1 MCPLESAKIDSDWP
15 SRLRSSRV
23 SRTVHGSHVKWS
35 CSITSFSQQ
44 LGEVFDH
51 DVRAMSVQ
59 SVGLAGAVDAHHEPK
74 ATGPAG
80 LDTGQCVLV
89 DGGLTGFYLQEAR
102 GHEVGVGGG
111 LAREVLALGDDAID
125 LGVEGL
131 VEPGGG
137 QDLGRM
143 TAGGDDGELQAGR
156 LGGEEVADR
165 AVVGLNAVVLDEV
178 EEEVVFLGGDL
189 VDGAVGDCDVA

>member
-23 SRTVHGSHVKWS
+23 SRTFHGSHVKWS

-59 SVGLAGAVDAHHEPK
+59 SVGL
-74 ATGPAG
+74 
-80 LDTGQCVLV
+80 
-89 DGGLTGFYLQEAR
+89 GG
-102 GHEVGVGGG
+102 V
-111 LAREVLALGDDAID
+111 
-125 LGVEGL
+125 
-131 VEPGGG
+131 
-137 QDLGRM
+137 
-143 TAGGDDGELQAGR
+143 
-156 LGGEEVADR
+156 EVADR
-165 AVVGLNAVVLDEV
+165 AVVGLNAVAMDEV